1 MTEYNSHSKEPQ
13 EAPIKVPIDALS
25 PEALLGVVH
34 EFIQREGTDYGH
46 SEVSLETKTEQ
57 ILKQLKSGYAELYFD
72 ASTESVT
79 LVRKK

>member
-1 MTEYNSHSKEPQ
+1 MIENEKKNTSIEV
-13 EAPIKVPIDALS
+13 PIKIPIEALS

-46 SEVSLETKTEQ
+46 NEVSLETKTEQ
-57 ILKQLKSGYAELYFD
+57 VLRQVKSGHTEIFFD
-72 ASTESVT
+72 ATTESVT